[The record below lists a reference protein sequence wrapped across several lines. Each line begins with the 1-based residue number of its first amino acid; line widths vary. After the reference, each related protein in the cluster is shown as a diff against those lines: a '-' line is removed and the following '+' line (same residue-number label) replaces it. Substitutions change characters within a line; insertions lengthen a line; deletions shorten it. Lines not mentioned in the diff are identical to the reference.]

1 MWCSLDGAGVAHV
14 HQPYFCD
21 VVDNS
26 DSWEFLPSG
35 NAHDRT
41 ALPTIEAMQLDG
53 VYRVS
58 VIRSMHGRPFCDL
71 FARLFSSFKCSI
83 IYS

>member
-1 MWCSLDGAGVAHV
+1 MLHLFKPRMRCSLDGAGVADV
-14 HQPYFCD
+14 RQPYFCD

-26 DSWEFLPSG
+26 ESLELLPSG

-58 VIRSMHGRPFCDL
+58 VV
-71 FARLFSSFKCSI
+71 
-83 IYS
+83 